1 MVCKKLKKLDKVCV
15 FGYSG
20 HSYVIIDSLLKL
32 GYEIKGYF
40 NKTELE
46 FNPFELAYLGFET
59 DADFIVKVGSDFVFP
74 AVGDNYTRVKL
85 IDLFEKHELK
95 QLVLIDP
102 SAIVS
107 QQATI
112 GLNTFVAPG
121 AVINSLATIG
131 KGVIVNS
138 NSIIEHNVTIEDYC
152 HTAPGSVLCGGVTIG
167 RLSFVGANAVV
178 KEYCNIGN
186 GCIIGAGATVLANVP
201 NSEKWVGTPAR
212 KI

>member
-1 MVCKKLKKLDKVCV
+1 MDKVCL

-32 GYEIKGYF
+32 GFEIKGYF

-46 FNPFELAYLGFET
+46 FNPFNITYLGFET
-59 DADFIVKVGSDFVFP
+59 DADFVDKVGLDFVFP
-74 AVGDNYTRVKL
+74 AVGDNYIRYKL
-85 IDLFEKHELK
+85 IELFEKYAMK

-102 SAIVS
+102 SATVS

-138 NSIIEHNVTIEDYC
+138 NSIVEHNVTIADYC

-167 RLSFVGANAVV
+167 SLSFVGANAVV
-178 KEYCNIGN
+178 KECCNIGN
-186 GCIIGAGATVLANVP
+186 GCVIGAGATVLANVP
-201 NSEKWVGTPAR
+201 NSEKWVGTPAQ